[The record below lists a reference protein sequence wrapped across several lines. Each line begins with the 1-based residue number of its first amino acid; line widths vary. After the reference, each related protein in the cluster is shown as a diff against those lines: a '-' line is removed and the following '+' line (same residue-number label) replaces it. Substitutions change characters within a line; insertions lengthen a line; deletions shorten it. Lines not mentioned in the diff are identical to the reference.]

1 MLKNVRVIYVIIVV
15 MKAIHAAIA
24 HVLANMNDE
33 SQYHDFLE
41 MFERIEAEM
50 KGVVDER
57 VKLAYLMLETQLY
70 INKGDLDSVRD
81 QMVGRMEACK

>member
-1 MLKNVRVIYVIIVV
+1 
-15 MKAIHAAIA
+15 
-24 HVLANMNDE
+24 
-33 SQYHDFLE
+33 

-57 VKLAYLMLETQLY
+57 VKLAYVMLETQLY

-81 QMVGRMEACK
+81 QMVGLMEACK

>member
-1 MLKNVRVIYVIIVV
+1 MSI
-15 MKAIHAAIA
+15 KAIEVIHAAIA
-24 HVLANMNDE
+24 HVLAKMNDE

-57 VKLAYLMLETQLY
+57 VKLAYVILETQLY

-81 QMVGRMEACK
+81 QMVGLMEACK